1 MRHLCFAVICC
12 LILLLSNVPA
22 ETEKS
27 VTAAN
32 GKCAIP
38 SFKAA
43 FQNSSAVFVGEVLG
57 ETKNGD
63 EKPFEFRVLK
73 YWKGAKGKKIKVS
86 VNETARYQAW
96 YQVGEKYLVFARTD
110 DDGRLRDG
118 RCSASKL
125 LSEASKDLKIL
136 GRAKTPR

>member
-12 LILLLSNVPA
+12 LILLLTNVPA
-22 ETEKS
+22 ETGNF
-27 VTAAN
+27 AAVES
-32 GKCAIP
+32 KCAIP
-38 SFKAA
+38 SLKTAL
-43 FQNSSAVFVGEVLG
+43 QNSSAVFVGEVLR

-63 EKPFEFRVLK
+63 EKTFEFRVVK
-73 YWKGAKGKKIKVS
+73 YWKGAKAKKIKVS

-125 LSEASKDLKIL
+125 LSEASNDLKIL